1 MTTCAGFWSLAPAEL
16 VVVKGSA
23 PTPGSC
29 EVYSA
34 FGAVYLLTRLMHMA
48 FFFVRSAKER
58 FMLFA
63 LLYPESLVPVVVLD
77 YSAVSTLLG
86 HTAEFAAVFS

>member
-1 MTTCAGFWSLAPAEL
+1 
-16 VVVKGSA
+16 
-23 PTPGSC
+23 
-29 EVYSA
+29 
-34 FGAVYLLTRLMHMA
+34 MHMA
-48 FFFVRSAKER
+48 FFFVRSAKGR